1 MPREFLALNPGIC
14 HKMLFA
20 NLLTSI
26 SCLRCFSAVCVALGW
41 GSGWCGSVV
50 VAQRWNE
57 FNLLSISCEMRP
69 SFSPVVAVIL
79 CQTANM

>member
-26 SCLRCFSAVCVALGW
+26 SYLHYFCHLHCPSLRPGW
-41 GSGWCGSVV
+41 YGGVI
-50 VAQRWNE
+50 VAQ
-57 FNLLSISCEMRP
+57 C
-69 SFSPVVAVIL
+69 
-79 CQTANM
+79 